1 MKIKTQ
7 VSISLIIFAIL
18 AILIIFSVYSSNN
31 QLQEIDRKQQIID
44 EIEKGSFELYYLEN
58 DYFLH
63 GGTRP
68 FEQWNSKY
76 GELSGQLKELK
87 ITDPDQQAVF
97 NALSDSHT
105 ELQATFSDL
114 VAVTGYAQGKE
125 PISASQELK
134 EFAWSTLAGQT
145 QTMMFR
151 SSELSQLVKAESLV
165 VQQRN
170 TLVIS
175 FSLAVLMVFVFLN
188 YLIINRLVLRS
199 ISTLQ
204 KGTELIGSGNLDAK
218 IETGGSDELGDLS
231 LAFNEMTSNLKTART
246 LLLTS
251 KSELEKG
258 IAEHKRAEEA
268 LRESED
274 KYRTLFQTMAQ
285 GVVYQSSDGKI
296 ISANP
301 AAERILGLTIDQ
313 MMGRTSIDPLWRS
326 IHEDGSDFPG
336 ETHASMVALQ
346 TGREVHNVVMGVFN
360 PIKGGYT
367 WITINA
373 VPQFMPGK
381 DKPYQVYTTFED
393 TTEWKMAEQQRESLL
408 KELARKNAD
417 LEQFTY
423 TVSHDLKSPLI
434 TVKGFLG
441 LLKKDAKTGDQ
452 ERLQEDINHISSAVG
467 KMEQLLTT
475 LLELSQIGRIMNPPV
490 RVSTKTLAE
499 EAAEFLAI
507 KIRNHNIT
515 VSIADDLPEV
525 YGDRTRLV
533 EVFTNLLDN
542 AIKFMGDQKE
552 PHVEITVRHEA
563 GEEIICVKDNGIGI
577 EPVNQSRIFSL
588 FERLNTTIPGTGIG
602 LTLVRRIVEVHS
614 GRIWVE
620 SEGKGTGSTFCF
632 TLPGVPRDKGKN

>member
-7 VSISLIIFAIL
+7 VSISLIVFVIL
-18 AILIIFSVYSSNN
+18 ASLIIFSIYHSNN
-31 QLQEIDRKQQIID
+31 QLQEITNKQQIIG
-44 EIEKGSFELYYLEN
+44 EIEKGSFELYSLEN
-58 DYFLH
+58 DYLLH
-63 GGTRP
+63 GGRRP
-68 FEQWNSKY
+68 VEQWHSKY
-76 GELSGQLKELK
+76 NLLSGQLEELK

-97 NALSDSHT
+97 NALSDGHT
-105 ELQATFSDL
+105 ELQATFSNF
-114 VAVTGYAQGKE
+114 VAVTGSVQGNE
-125 PISASQELK
+125 TMSASQELK
-134 EFAWSTLAGQT
+134 EYAWSTLAGQT
-145 QTMMFR
+145 QMMMFR
-151 SSELSQLVKAESLV
+151 SSELSQLVKAEALQI
-165 VQQRN
+165 QQRN
-170 TLVIS
+170 TLIIS
-175 FSLAVLMVFVFLN
+175 ASIAVLMVFVFLN
-188 YLIINRLVLRS
+188 YLIINRSVLMS
-199 ISTLQ
+199 ISALQ
-204 KGTELIGSGNLDAK
+204 KGTEIIGSGNLDAK
-218 IETGGSDELGDLS
+218 IEAGSSDELGDLS
-231 LAFNEMTSNLKTART
+231 LAFNAMTSNLKTART

-251 KSELEKG
+251 KSELERG
-258 IAEHKRAEEA
+258 IAEQKQAVEA
-268 LRESED
+268 LRESKD

-313 MMGRTSIDPLWRS
+313 MMGRTSIDPIWRS

-367 WITINA
+367 WLTINA

-393 TTEWKMAEQQRESLL
+393 ITERKMAEQQRESLL
-408 KELARKNAD
+408 KELAQKNAE
-417 LEQFTY
+417 LEQFSY

-434 TVKGFLG
+434 TIKGFLG

-452 ERLQEDINHISSAVG
+452 ERVQEDINHISGAAG

-507 KIRNHNIT
+507 QIRNHNVT

-525 YGDRTRLV
+525 YGDRTRLL

-552 PHVEITVRHEA
+552 PYVEITGCHEA

-577 EPVNQSRIFSL
+577 EPENRSRIFSP
-588 FERLNTTIPGTGIG
+588 FERLNTIIPGTGIG

-632 TLPGVPRDKGKN
+632 TLPGVPRDKGEN